1 MNKIPSPGF
10 LTMSATV
17 AILTAT
23 PALARAK
30 NPDKNACYGE
40 MHLHTTWPFE
50 D

>member
-1 MNKIPSPGF
+1 MNKLPGPGL

-17 AILTAT
+17 AILAAT
-23 PALARAK
+23 PALAREK

-40 MHLHTTWPFE
+40 MQLHSSWPFG